1 MKKTAVSA
9 ALLAAAMVITPA
21 AAKDTSRLIDRDQKV
36 STVLVHHKKRGHVAR
51 HYHILPRHIIVR
63 SLYRKGY
70 RNVKVVGFNKGHYRV
85 RANGYRGRVALRVNA
100 RNGAVVHRRLIR
112 PYYSHPRKPGIH
124 LHWRLY

>member
-1 MKKTAVSA
+1 MKTTAVSA

-21 AAKDTSRLIDRDQKV
+21 AAKETSRLIDRDHKV
-36 STVLVHHKKRGHVAR
+36 STVLVHHKKPTRFKS

-70 RNVKVVGFNKGHYRV
+70 RNVKVVGFSKGYYRV
-85 RANGYRGRVALRVNA
+85 RANGYRGSVALRVNA

-112 PYYSHPRKPGIH
+112 PYYSHPRKPGLH